1 MGQTEDLSN
10 FDKKDANQQPPKRRR
25 RREGKWDTIE
35 DTVSLTELKAKT
47 SEEEAK
53 KRQKRLY
60 VGNLPSGTKL
70 QDVVDF
76 FNGALMAMVPGN
88 TIDPRDPLVTK
99 TEIYNPD
106 QGYCFLE
113 FKTPEL
119 ADLAFKLDGITCN
132 GYSLKLRRPL
142 DFNLGTNS
150 DDTKVFV
157 QNIPLD
163 VTEDQMKELLE
174 KHGKLKLAN
183 LLKDPA
189 TGVSKGYGFF
199 EFEDARSSKLAVLH
213 LNGSVL
219 GKNVLSVKHAAFGY
233 FASGGKPIDC
243 KASNLPN
250 SITQSI
256 LSNPLLGLQLQNGR
270 RIGSNPSKV
279 IQLLNMVFHEDLISD
294 YNYNEIVRLVKEEA
308 QKYGP
313 LQEVVIPRPDKDLTF
328 KEGVG
333 KVFIRYEDL
342 LSARKAQ
349 YMFNGRVFD
358 KNRIVCSAF
367 FPEDLFITGK
377 YTLI

>member
-1 MGQTEDLSN
+1 M
-10 FDKKDANQQPPKRRR
+10 
-25 RREGKWDTIE
+25 
-35 DTVSLTELKAKT
+35 
-47 SEEEAK
+47 
-53 KRQKRLY
+53 
-60 VGNLPSGTKL
+60 